1 MCSIKRLGWCL
12 LLLVPLSGCSLL
24 MTGFD
29 TPRRSGSSTS
39 LVDYLYPDGAEP
51 ASAIDETPHLRL
63 PLRVGL
69 AFVPGSHIVDGAPA
83 DADKVRLMEA
93 VRARFE
99 QREYVDEIVVLPE
112 TYLRGARGID
122 GMQQVARVFDVDV
135 MALISYDQVVTTSE
149 TATALL
155 YWTIVGAYVIE
166 GTDHDTRTFVDLAV
180 VDVATSKLLLRAPGF
195 DQRRGD
201 TTLTRLPDATRRTRN
216 DSFTAAVDD
225 MTTNLA
231 AELDDFEVRLKER
244 PEMIRTT
251 WTNGGGGSVSPLLA
265 VVLALLLFG
274 KGRSRHRSGR
284 ALRASGQALSR
295 SQRISNTR

>member
-1 MCSIKRLGWCL
+1 AA
-12 LLLVPLSGCSLL
+12 P
-24 MTGFD
+24 
-29 TPRRSGSSTS
+29 
-39 LVDYLYPDGAEP
+39 
-51 ASAIDETPHLRL
+51 PHLRL
-63 PLRVGL
+63 PRGVGL
-69 AFVPGSHIVDGAPA
+69 GFVPGALVVNRAPA

-112 TYLRGARGID
+112 TYLRGTRGID

-135 MALISYDQVVTTSE
+135 MALISYDQVITTSE

-180 VDVATSKLLLRAPGF
+180 VDAATSKLLLRAPGF

-201 TTLTRLPDATRRTRN
+201 TTLTRLPDATRRTRT
-216 DSFTAAVDD
+216 DSFAAAVDD

-251 WTNGGGGSVSPLLA
+251 WTNGGGGGVSPLLA

-274 KGRSRHRSGR
+274 TGRGRHRSGR
-284 ALRASGQALSR
+284 AVRASVQALPR
-295 SQRISNTR
+295 QRISNTRWLTG